1 MGEIKSTLDLVM
13 EKTKHL
19 SMSSEE
25 KAEQRALELE
35 KTVTG
40 LANRFLSSHLST
52 KELKRELDKLQQH
65 REVSVPDFF
74 SGKICELIDPEN
86 DNALIFTALAELFDV
101 DKKALQSIL
110 TDYRTAIAVSS
121 KSRIGV
127 LKDELEARH
136 SIKGSSVVPN
146 LNHDQVW
153 RDEKEKL
160 EKGFRNALK
169 KEITPPGYS

>member
-25 KAEQRALELE
+25 KAEQKTVELE

-40 LANRFLSSHLST
+40 LANKFLSSLLST
-52 KELKRELDKLQQH
+52 KALKRELDKLQQYH
-65 REVSVPDFF
+65 EISVTGFF
-74 SGKICELIDPEN
+74 SGKICDLIDPEN
-86 DNALIFTALAELFDV
+86 DNDLIFTALGEYCGA
-101 DKKALQSIL
+101 DKKALQSVL
-110 TDYRTAIAVSS
+110 ADYSSAMAVLSTN
-121 KSRIGV
+121 RLGV

-146 LNHDQVW
+146 LNLDQVW

-160 EKGFRNALK
+160 EKEFRNALK
-169 KEITPPGYS
+169 KEMAPPG